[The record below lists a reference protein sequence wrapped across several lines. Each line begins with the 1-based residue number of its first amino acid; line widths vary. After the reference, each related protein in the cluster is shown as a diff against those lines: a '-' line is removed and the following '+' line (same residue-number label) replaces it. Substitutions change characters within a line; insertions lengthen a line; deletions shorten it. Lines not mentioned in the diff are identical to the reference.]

1 MEKDLIN
8 KTEKDFE
15 SIKHIDEN
23 GIEFWYARELM
34 TVLEYKQWRR
44 FEQVI
49 ERAKEACKN
58 SNISIDDHFAGVG
71 KIVKAGATNK
81 DIGDIKLTRYACYLI
96 AQNGDSRKN
105 AIALAQ
111 TYFAVQ
117 TRKEVIMEQN
127 NELKLFEDKKI
138 RAKWDDEQEKW
149 YFSVVDVVAVLTDN
163 DYQKSRNYW
172 KWLKNKLIQEGS
184 ELVSNTIQLKM
195 KSVDGKYYN
204 TDVMTTEQILRLIQ
218 SIPSKKAEPFK
229 LWLAQVGKERIDEAY
244 DPEIAINRA
253 LDIYRKKGYSE
264 EWINQRLKTI
274 DIRKEFT
281 DELKEKGISEAKDF
295 AILTNILTQAW
306 SGHSVKEY
314 KNLKG
319 LKKENLRD
327 NMTNMEL
334 VLNMLA
340 ETSSTEIS
348 KSKKEKGFK
357 EAQDSVIEGG
367 NIARVAR
374 EQLEKK
380 TGKKVVSD
388 KNAKEIRKL
397 NSATE

>member
-1 MEKDLIN
+1 
-8 KTEKDFE
+8 
-15 SIKHIDEN
+15 
-23 GIEFWYARELM
+23 
-34 TVLEYKQWRR
+34 
-44 FEQVI
+44 
-49 ERAKEACKN
+49 
-58 SNISIDDHFAGVG
+58 
-71 KIVKAGATNK
+71 
-81 DIGDIKLTRYACYLI
+81 
-96 AQNGDSRKN
+96 
-105 AIALAQ
+105 
-111 TYFAVQ
+111 
-117 TRKEVIMEQN
+117 MEQN
-127 NELKLFEDKKI
+127 NELKIFEDKKI

-149 YFSVVDVVAVLTDN
+149 YFSVVDVIAVLTDN

-184 ELVSNTIQLKM
+184 ELVSDTNQLKM

-204 TDVMTTEQILRLIQ
+204 TDVMTTEQVLRLIQ
-218 SIPSKKAEPFK
+218 SIPSKRAEPFK
-229 LWLAQVGKERIDEAY
+229 LWLAQVGKERINEAY

-253 LDIYRKKGYSE
+253 LDTYRKKGYSE

-281 DELKEKGISEAKDF
+281 DELKEKGISASKDF

-306 SGHSVKEY
+306 SGYSVKEY

-348 KSKKEKGFK
+348 KSKNRKGFK
-357 EAQDSVIEGG
+357 EAEDSVKKGG
-367 NIARVAR
+367 NIAKIAK
-374 EQLEKK
+374 EQLEKE
-380 TGKKVVSD
+380 TGKKVISD

-397 NSATE
+397 NSGEE

>member
-1 MEKDLIN
+1 MGQE
-8 KTEKDFE
+8 
-15 SIKHIDEN
+15 
-23 GIEFWYARELM
+23 
-34 TVLEYKQWRR
+34 
-44 FEQVI
+44 
-49 ERAKEACKN
+49 
-58 SNISIDDHFAGVG
+58 
-71 KIVKAGATNK
+71 
-81 DIGDIKLTRYACYLI
+81 
-96 AQNGDSRKN
+96 
-105 AIALAQ
+105 
-111 TYFAVQ
+111 
-117 TRKEVIMEQN
+117 
-127 NELKLFEDKKI
+127 NELKIFEDKKI
-138 RAKWDDEQEKW
+138 RAKWDEEEEKW
-149 YFSVVDVVAVLTDN
+149 YFSVVDIVAVLTEN
-163 DYQKSRNYW
+163 DYQTGRKYW
-172 KWLKNKLIQEGS
+172 KTLKMRLNKEGS
-184 ELVSNTIQLKM
+184 ELVTNCYQLKM
-195 KSVDGKYYN
+195 QSIDGKYYN
-204 TDVMTTEQILRLIQ
+204 TDVMTIEQILRLIQ
-218 SIPSKKAEPFK
+218 SIPSKRAEPFK

-281 DELKEKGISEAKDF
+281 DELKEKGIDSGKDF

-306 SGHSVKEY
+306 SGYSVKEY

-348 KSKKEKGFK
+348 KSKKRKGFK
-357 EAQDSVIEGG
+357 EAEDSVIKGG
-367 NIARVAR
+367 NIARIAK
-374 EQLEKK
+374 EQLERE

-397 NSATE
+397 NSGEE

>member
-1 MEKDLIN
+1 MRQD
-8 KTEKDFE
+8 
-15 SIKHIDEN
+15 
-23 GIEFWYARELM
+23 
-34 TVLEYKQWRR
+34 
-44 FEQVI
+44 
-49 ERAKEACKN
+49 
-58 SNISIDDHFAGVG
+58 
-71 KIVKAGATNK
+71 
-81 DIGDIKLTRYACYLI
+81 
-96 AQNGDSRKN
+96 
-105 AIALAQ
+105 
-111 TYFAVQ
+111 
-117 TRKEVIMEQN
+117 
-127 NELKLFEDKKI
+127 NELKLFENKKI
-138 RAKWDDEQEKW
+138 RVKWNEDQEKW
-149 YFSVVDVVAVLTDN
+149 YFSVVDVVSVLTDN

-172 KWLKNKLIQEGS
+172 KWLKNKLNEEGS
-184 ELVSNTIQLKM
+184 ELVSITNQLKM
-195 KSVDGKYYN
+195 RAFDGKMRD

-244 DPEIAINRA
+244 DPELAINRA

-281 DELKEKGISEAKDF
+281 DELKEKGIDSGKDF
-295 AILTNILTQAW
+295 AILTNILTRAW
-306 SGHSVKEY
+306 SGYSVKEY

-348 KSKKEKGFK
+348 KSKTKKGFK
-357 EAQDSVIEGG
+357 EAEDSVVKGG
-367 NIARVAR
+367 NIARIAK
-374 EQLEKK
+374 EQLEKE
-380 TGKKVVSD
+380 TGKKVVLN

-397 NSATE
+397 NSGK

>member
-1 MEKDLIN
+1 
-8 KTEKDFE
+8 
-15 SIKHIDEN
+15 
-23 GIEFWYARELM
+23 
-34 TVLEYKQWRR
+34 
-44 FEQVI
+44 
-49 ERAKEACKN
+49 
-58 SNISIDDHFAGVG
+58 
-71 KIVKAGATNK
+71 
-81 DIGDIKLTRYACYLI
+81 
-96 AQNGDSRKN
+96 
-105 AIALAQ
+105 
-111 TYFAVQ
+111 
-117 TRKEVIMEQN
+117 MEQN

-138 RAKWDDEQEKW
+138 RTKWDDEQEKW
-149 YFSVVDVVAVLTDN
+149 YFSVVDVIAVLTDN

-172 KWLKNKLIQEGS
+172 KWLKNKLNEEGS
-184 ELVSNTIQLKM
+184 ELVSNTNQLKM
-195 KSVDGKYYN
+195 RAYDGKLRD
-204 TDVMTTEQILRLIQ
+204 TDVMNTEQVLRLIQ

-244 DPEIAINRA
+244 DPEIAINKA

-281 DELKEKGISEAKDF
+281 DELKEKGINASKDF

-306 SGHSVKEY
+306 SGYSVKEY

-348 KSKKEKGFK
+348 KSKNRKGFK
-357 EAQDSVIEGG
+357 EAEDSVKKGG
-367 NIARVAR
+367 NIAKIAK
-374 EQLEKK
+374 EQLEKE
-380 TGKKVVSD
+380 TGKKVISD

-397 NSATE
+397 NSGEE

>member
-1 MEKDLIN
+1 MEKYN
-8 KTEKDFE
+8 
-15 SIKHIDEN
+15 
-23 GIEFWYARELM
+23 
-34 TVLEYKQWRR
+34 Q
-44 FEQVI
+44 
-49 ERAKEACKN
+49 
-58 SNISIDDHFAGVG
+58 
-71 KIVKAGATNK
+71 
-81 DIGDIKLTRYACYLI
+81 
-96 AQNGDSRKN
+96 
-105 AIALAQ
+105 
-111 TYFAVQ
+111 
-117 TRKEVIMEQN
+117 
-127 NELKLFEDKKI
+127 LKLFENKKI
-138 RAKWDDEQEKW
+138 RAKWDEGQEKW
-149 YFSVVDVVAVLTDN
+149 YFSVVDVVSVLTDN

-172 KWLKNKLIQEGS
+172 KWLKNKLTQEGS
-184 ELVSNTIQLKM
+184 ELVSNTNQLKM
-195 KSVDGKYYN
+195 KSVDGKCYN
-204 TDVMTTEQILRLIQ
+204 TDVMNTEQVLRLIQ

-229 LWLAQVGKERIDEAY
+229 LWLAQVGKERIDETY

-348 KSKKEKGFK
+348 KSKNEKGFK

-374 EQLEKK
+374 EQLERK
-380 TGKKVVSD
+380 TGKRVVSN
-388 KNAKEIRKL
+388 KSVKEIRKL
-397 NSATE
+397 NFGK